1 MLCGVAVTGFGVI
14 GAGAASAGTQ
24 NASPAGAEAPSP
36 MPTFANCQEVNKV
49 FPYGVGDSYISEDK
63 ATGTPSTNFYPDSQ
77 VYWDLF
83 NQGHDRDLDGIACE
97 KPGGDAKSINFYAD
111 RLKDVGKST
120 NTGNSTNTDQQG
132 TQNTDSQE
140 TETLAN
146 PYTSCDAAEKKHLG
160 PIDSKNRWYEEKLD
174 PNHNGIACEA
184 NTVWRGDKAYV
195 LKSSVSHPGKTAF
208 TYLGHDYVE
217 RSVTGPKV
225 NTDRVVTSSHDDV
238 SKAIGASAFALAGGG
253 FILRRRMSNKA

>member
-14 GAGAASAGTQ
+14 GAGAASAATQ
-24 NASPAGAEAPSP
+24 NASPAGVEAPIP
-36 MPTFANCQEVNKV
+36 MPKFANCQEVNKV
-49 FPYGVGDSYISEDK
+49 FPYGVGQMNISRDK
-63 ATGTPSTNFYPDSQ
+63 TSGTPSTNFYPDSQ
-77 VYWDLF
+77 VYQALVS
-83 NQGHDRDLDGIACE
+83 QGHDRDVDGVACE

-120 NTGNSTNTDQQG
+120 KTDQQTDQQG

-146 PYTSCDAAEKKHLG
+146 PYTSCDDAEKKHLG

-184 NTVWRGDKAYV
+184 NTVWRGNTAYV
-195 LKSSVSHPGKTAF
+195 LASSVGHRGAPAF
-208 TYLGHDYVE
+208 TYLGRGYVP
-217 RSVTGPKV
+217 VPGPKV
-225 NTDRVVTSSHDDV
+225 DTDLVVSHDDDDDPMIAA
-238 SKAIGASAFALAGGG
+238 SAIGAVGLAGLTGVA
-253 FILRRRMSNKA
+253 LRRRTSAMR